1 MSYNDKE
8 GIEMKVNNAKRRK
21 GLANKH
27 LYKYITK
34 KWSVLNRLKDNASV
48 HVRRDQA
55 EA

>member
-1 MSYNDKE
+1 MNYNDKE

-27 LYKYITK
+27 LHKYIRK
-34 KWSVLNRLKDNASV
+34 KWSVLCRLKDNASV